1 MENVKALIRQTFPE
15 EPGMA
20 VRVAIAESA
29 GTLSMEQSRL
39 LYPKDRPDW
48 GVKAGQRE
56 RSFCFFQIHEPSHDV
71 RAKQL
76 GLEDYK
82 TNVES
87 CVKMARVIY
96 DDAGGFYPWTEYHKI
111 LAMR

>member
-15 EPGMA
+15 APGMA
-20 VRVAIAESA
+20 VRVAMAES
-29 GTLSMEQSRL
+29 GLLMQQSNLR
-39 LYPKDRPDW
+39 YPKDNSSW
-48 GVKAGQRE
+48 GVSAGQTE
-56 RSFCFFQIHEPSHDV
+56 RSFCIFQIHEPDHD
-71 RAKQL
+71 AKAKRL
-76 GLEDYK
+76 GLGDYK

-96 DDAGGFYPWTEYHKI
+96 DDAGGFTPWTEYHKI

>member
-1 MENVKALIRQTFPE
+1 M
-15 EPGMA
+15 
-20 VRVAIAESA
+20 AIAVAKAES
-29 GTLSMEQSRL
+29 GLVMQQSKL
-39 LYPKDRPDW
+39 TYPKDNERW
-48 GVKAGQRE
+48 GARAGQTE
-56 RSFCFFQIHEPSHDV
+56 KSFCIFQIHSPDHDANAQ
-71 RAKQL
+71 RL
-76 GLEDYK
+76 GLGDYK